1 MELHKQIKQL
11 LSCRNIRSSLA
22 AFAKVQSSLHRTLN
36 SFSGCLVIL
45 LVCENDTI
53 YGGESRSQLFSA
65 CVCATFFTRRRNVL
79 FLFQSKFHVLG
90 VHTRLFQSRS
100 RYFTFAFSVFISLRL
115 YTKRSETIFVYFL
128 EIFVVAT
135 FHDLS
140 IYFGFGLIR
149 EGLRTKSS
157 DDK

>member
-1 MELHKQIKQL
+1 MYSDAQ
-11 LSCRNIRSSLA
+11 
-22 AFAKVQSSLHRTLN
+22 
-36 SFSGCLVIL
+36 
-45 LVCENDTI
+45 
-53 YGGESRSQLFSA
+53 ESRSQLFSD

-128 EIFVVAT
+128 EICSSSQHFMTYQFISNV
-135 FHDLS
+135 
-140 IYFGFGLIR
+140 FGFGLIC

-157 DDK
+157 DDKWLCHWAWEVSLRCNVINVHCLLIRIGFMRIVKWQES